1 MTHYGLICPAASGHL
16 NPMTTLGYELKKE
29 GHRVTLFGIL
39 DAEPKAIA
47 AGLEFQSIGESDFPK
62 GFMKELF
69 TELGKMSGFAAL
81 RYTIKYIQQGAVVT
95 LREVPTLIK
104 QAGIDALIVDQ
115 VAPEGGSIAESLN
128 IPFVSCASALMI
140 NRDISVPPFN
150 TSWSYNSFPWA
161 KVRNW
166 AGYKLLN
173 RAGNPIRDVINEYR
187 SEWNL
192 QPILNPNDYYSKLA
206 QLCQQ
211 PSEFEFPRQNLP
223 NCFHFTGPYNNISS
237 REPTSFPFEKLT
249 GQPLI
254 YASMGTIQ
262 NRLLEVFHSIA
273 EACNGL
279 DAQLVISLGGS
290 ASPEALQ
297 GLPGNPLVVGY
308 APQLELLQKTTLT
321 ITHAGM
327 NTTLESLSNGVPMV
341 AIPIA
346 NDQPGVASRIVWS
359 GCGEA
364 IPVKKV
370 NVDNLRTAIKKV
382 LTEDSYQKN
391 AVRLQAAIQNSG
403 GTKRA
408 INIVEQVISS
418 GKPVLAKLKK

>member
-29 GHRVTLFGIL
+29 GHRVTLFGIV
-39 DAEPKAIA
+39 DAEPKATA

-62 GFMKELF
+62 GFMKEIF

-140 NRDISVPPFN
+140 NRDVSVPPFS
-150 TSWSYNSFPWA
+150 TSWSYNSSHWA

-173 RAGNPIRDVINEYR
+173 RAGKPIRDVINEYR

-237 REPTSFPFEKLT
+237 REPTPFPFEKLT

-262 NRLLEVFHSIA
+262 NRLLEIFHYIA

-279 DAQLVISLGGS
+279 DVQLVISLGGS
-290 ASPEALQ
+290 ASPEALK
-297 GLPGNPLVVGY
+297 GLLGNPLVVGY

-327 NTTLESLSNGVPMV
+327 NTTLESLNNGVPMV

-359 GCGEA
+359 GSGEA

-370 NVDNLRTAIKKV
+370 NVNNLRTAIKKV

-391 AVRLQAAIQNSG
+391 ALRLQAAIKKAG

-408 INIVEQVISS
+408 IDIVEQAIST
-418 GKPVLAKLKK
+418 GKPVLNQRV